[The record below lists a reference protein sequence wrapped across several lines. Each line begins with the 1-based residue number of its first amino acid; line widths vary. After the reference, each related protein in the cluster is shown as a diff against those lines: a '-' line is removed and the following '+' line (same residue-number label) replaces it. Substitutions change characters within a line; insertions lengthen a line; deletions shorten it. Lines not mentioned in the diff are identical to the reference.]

1 MKTKLL
7 LIVMLCPA
15 VPSFSQKHGQEKID
29 SLFAVFKTAK
39 QDSIKVNALNGLAYE
54 FRSNNADTAIYFASE
69 ALALATKTNYETG
82 IINAYLYKAI
92 ATMNL
97 GKYGEALKNNMNAL
111 KVCDELPSSE
121 KATDKSKIL
130 KLKAGAYSSI
140 ANIYDEQGNYTE
152 ALKNNFAAL
161 KIREETKDK
170 VGIAASYNNIG
181 NIYAVQGNYPEALKN
196 LFAALKIKE
205 ETAKI
210 IGAVVLLAPFKRRI
224 KEWAYVGFAIVFIS
238 ALIAHLS
245 SGDPASVYIMPVI
258 FLFILLVSYISYLKI
273 GGNATVETHGS
284 EWQSKRHSFQQST

>member
-111 KVCDELPSSE
+111 KVCDELLSSE

-161 KIREETKDK
+161 KIREETKDNW
-170 VGIAASYNNIG
+170 G
-181 NIYAVQGNYPEALKN
+181 
-196 LFAALKIKE
+196 
-205 ETAKI
+205 
-210 IGAVVLLAPFKRRI
+210 
-224 KEWAYVGFAIVFIS
+224 
-238 ALIAHLS
+238 
-245 SGDPASVYIMPVI
+245 
-258 FLFILLVSYISYLKI
+258 
-273 GGNATVETHGS
+273 
-284 EWQSKRHSFQQST
+284 